1 MKKRVIF
8 TDEKKRELNM
18 PLDGRFP
25 LRIEHENIQ
34 DFLRCRIPFHWHP
47 ELEMAFVTKGSII
60 CQANGTSYR
69 LTEGTGILFNT
80 NVLHGY
86 MQDGDEGCLYKALL
100 YDVSLLFGQPGS
112 LVYEHY
118 TAPFLSNTALSSIF
132 LDGSSPWQQEL
143 IDTAI
148 SMADKD
154 LQQAP
159 FLELSLLEGITKI
172 WRLLCEHTGTEQPSS
187 SRSVKDIT
195 RMKTVMAYIQEHCGG
210 PISLAELASVCS
222 LSQSECCRLFRRI
235 LHQSPNEYVISCRI
249 SKSLGL
255 LAEGRLT
262 MTEIAGLCGFQSS
275 SYFSETFKKV
285 IGMTPRDYKHLVT
298 PGAES

>member
-1 MKKRVIF
+1 MQKRIIF
-8 TDEKKRELNM
+8 TDEKKRELNK
-18 PLDGRFP
+18 PIDGRFP
-25 LRIEHENIQ
+25 LHIEHENIQ
-34 DFLRCRIPFHWHP
+34 DFLRCQVPFHWHP

-60 CQANGTSYR
+60 CQANGATYR
-69 LTEGTGILFNT
+69 LTEGTGIFFNT
-80 NVLHGY
+80 NVLHAY
-86 MQDGDEGCLYKALL
+86 MQDDDNGCLYKAILC
-100 YDVSLLFGQPGS
+100 DISLLFGPPGS
-112 LVYEHY
+112 LIYERY
-118 TAPFLSNTALSSIF
+118 IAPFLSDTTRSSIL
-132 LDGSSPWQQEL
+132 LDSSSSWQREL
-143 IDTAI
+143 IDTAV

-172 WRLLCEHTGTEQPSS
+172 WRLLCEHTGAERPAS
-187 SRSVKDIT
+187 SRSVRDIT
-195 RMKTVMAYIQEHCGG
+195 RMKAAMAYIQEHCGG
-210 PISLAELASVCS
+210 SISLAELASVCS

-255 LAEGRLT
+255 LAEGRLS

-285 IGMTPRDYKHLVT
+285 IGMSPRDYKYLVT
-298 PGAES
+298 PGSGV